1 MTEIQLPVERAPA
14 SQGTVIEQ
22 TRAVA
27 EVAASVKLAKEF
39 PRDTGDIATATKEL
53 CSRLAVAQRAFYEVP
68 NRGAGLSVHIAREL
82 ARIWG
87 NLDYGVRELN
97 RDDDK
102 GVSELQA
109 FAWDSEQNVRSTRS
123 FIQPHERMKGGKRVK
138 LTDLSDVYLANQN
151 IAARAVRE
159 CIFSVLPGW
168 LLADAEATLRAT
180 LKNGD
185 GKPIEERRR
194 DAIQVFSDL
203 KVTVGQLEKRVGKVH
218 AKWDSNDIASLVR
231 VFTSITQDGIP
242 VTEFFPPEVVEIP
255 VKDDNPVHYNPE
267 ELT

>member
-1 MTEIQLPVERAPA
+1 MTDIQLPVERIPA
-14 SQGTVIEQ
+14 SQGTMIEQ

-27 EVAASVKLAKEF
+27 EVAAAVKLAKEF
-39 PRDTGDIATATKEL
+39 PRDTTEVIAATKEL

-109 FAWDSEQNVRSTRS
+109 FAWDAEQNVRSTRS
-123 FIQPHERMKGGKRVK
+123 FIQPHERMVKGARKR
-138 LTDLSDVYLANQN
+138 LTDLSDIYLQNQN
-151 IAARAVRE
+151 VAARAVRE
-159 CIFSVLPGW
+159 CIFSVIPGW
-168 LLADAEATLRAT
+168 LLAEAEATLRAT

-185 GKPIEERRR
+185 GKPIEQRRR
-194 DAIQVFSDL
+194 EAIAAFADL
-203 KVTVGQLEKRVGKVH
+203 KVTQAQLEKRLNKSQ
-218 AKWDSNDIASLVR
+218 AKWDALDVSGLVR
-231 VFTSITQDGIP
+231 VFTSITQDSIP
-242 VTEFFPPEVVEIP
+242 VTEFFPDEVVQIPEVEQ
-255 VKDDNPVHYNPE
+255 
-267 ELT
+267 